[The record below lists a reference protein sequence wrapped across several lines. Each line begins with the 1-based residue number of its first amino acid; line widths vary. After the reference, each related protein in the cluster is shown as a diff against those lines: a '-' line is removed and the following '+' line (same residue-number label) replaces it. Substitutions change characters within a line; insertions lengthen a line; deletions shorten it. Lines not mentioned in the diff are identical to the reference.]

1 MKEVENYSV
10 FGIHLGQN
18 RDGKQGRLGI
28 LLSLTVI
35 KSAVMEPF
43 TFSTV
48 VTIILMGALT
58 RVGELSLDGAIAQ
71 LKNLIAAK
79 SPETWKQL
87 EATANNPAALPE
99 TIEVMATL
107 LEDQELREVAEKVT
121 KENES
126 NPYVIQMINQNK
138 QITVNQSGHHNTQ
151 NNSFNL

>member
-1 MKEVENYSV
+1 
-10 FGIHLGQN
+10 
-18 RDGKQGRLGI
+18 
-28 LLSLTVI
+28 
-35 KSAVMEPF
+35 MEPLTAF
-43 TFSTV
+43 ASV

-58 RVGELSLDGAIAQ
+58 RVGELSLDGVIAQ

-79 SPETWKQL
+79 SPETLKQL
-87 EATANNPAALPE
+87 ETAAKNPAALPE

-107 LEDQELREVAEKVT
+107 LEDHELRKVAEQVT

-138 QITVNQSGHHNTQ
+138 QITVNQSGYHNTQ

>member
-1 MKEVENYSV
+1 
-10 FGIHLGQN
+10 
-18 RDGKQGRLGI
+18 
-28 LLSLTVI
+28 
-35 KSAVMEPF
+35 MEPF
-43 TFSTV
+43 TLLATGL
-48 VTIILMGALT
+48 TIILMGALT
-58 RVGELSLDGAIAQ
+58 RVGELSLDGAIAE

-87 EATANNPAALPE
+87 EATAKNPAALPG

-107 LEDQELREVAEKVT
+107 LEDQELRKVAEQVT
-121 KENES
+121 KENEY